1 MSHPLDGNRKPQAA
15 LDPTG
20 TGTGIEIGAEVE
32 VEIEIGVEA
41 GQ

>member
-15 LDPTG
+15 LAP
-20 TGTGIEIGAEVE
+20 TGTGIEIGVE
-32 VEIEIGVEA
+32 VEIEVEIGVEA